1 MKEEVREFISKAI
14 SDDLVVLFMKG
25 TREMPMCGF
34 SAKVVEILNGLNV
47 PYQTYDILSNED
59 LRSGINEYSTWP
71 TIPQLYINGEFLGGC
86 DICIEMSGNGE
97 LAQKLNGL

>member
-59 LRSGINEYSTWP
+59 LRSGINEYSNWP